1 MILFVQVFAST
12 NLAQSASSIKP
23 GSICKKT
30 GLVTR
35 ISGASYI
42 CVKTGNKLVWKKQIS
57 VVKPSTIAT
66 PSPNSTSAEIKP
78 ELPASKESAKPS
90 PTAATIVRNNGPQT
104 ESGRAA
110 TESIYRALNQVA
122 TELYKRSL
130 SSGRAEVNVYS
141 DDHSNPLIGSVKDAI
156 VRTTEMM
163 RAIAPNFPNN
173 EVYLFKS
180 FSWFEQSNIKDL
192 CPQVV
197 RNQKQFGW
205 ANAGCNKYW
214 VGDLTYYENPSL
226 YKNTKRHS
234 AKTLLSYTG
243 AHETV
248 HLLQSGNMGSYSDKF
263 PAWYREGSANVGAG
277 LVMVTLPEFAN
288 GDYAAIDDW
297 EMNSWSKQRCQ
308 AVFESWKVKN
318 VAEGHESMNNC
329 EYSVGR
335 RMVEFLVARDNTFDN
350 IRKVY
355 DAVGPNMSFDE
366 AFEKYHGIELSQF
379 YRDVEQWLEKLDW
392 AKAPTY

>member
-1 MILFVQVFAST
+1 
-12 NLAQSASSIKP
+12 
-23 GSICKKT
+23 
-30 GLVTR
+30 
-35 ISGASYI
+35 
-42 CVKTGNKLVWKKQIS
+42 
-57 VVKPSTIAT
+57 
-66 PSPNSTSAEIKP
+66 
-78 ELPASKESAKPS
+78 
-90 PTAATIVRNNGPQT
+90 
-104 ESGRAA
+104 
-110 TESIYRALNQVA
+110 
-122 TELYKRSL
+122 
-130 SSGRAEVNVYS
+130 
-141 DDHSNPLIGSVKDAI
+141 
-156 VRTTEMM
+156 MM
-163 RAIAPNFPNN
+163 RAIAPSFPNN

-180 FSWFEQSNIKDL
+180 LSWLEKSNVNDL

-214 VGDLTYYENPSL
+214 VGDLTYYENPDL

-263 PAWYREGSANVGAG
+263 PAWYREGSATVGAG

-297 EMNSWSKQRCQ
+297 EMNSWSKPRCQ

-355 DAVGPNMSFDE
+355 DSVGPNMSFDE
-366 AFEKYHGIELSQF
+366 AFKKYHGIELSQF
-379 YRDVEQWLEKLDW
+379 YSEVEQWLEKLDW
-392 AKAPTY
+392 AKAPSY